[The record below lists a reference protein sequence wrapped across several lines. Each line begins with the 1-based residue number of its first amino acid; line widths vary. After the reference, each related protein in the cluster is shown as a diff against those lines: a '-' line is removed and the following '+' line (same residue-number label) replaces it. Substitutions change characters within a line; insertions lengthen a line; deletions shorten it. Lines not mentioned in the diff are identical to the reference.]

1 MVQDLYF
8 TLLKIPNQIKSFVKL
23 ASKVFY
29 DSSIDKV
36 SWLVSYKHPHET
48 VDGSSIDN
56 IGRFSYGS
64 LLKNLSR
71 GWIFGFYKRGG
82 FTSNI

>member
-36 SWLVSYKHPHET
+36 S
-48 VDGSSIDN
+48 
-56 IGRFSYGS
+56 
-64 LLKNLSR
+64 
-71 GWIFGFYKRGG
+71 
-82 FTSNI
+82 